1 MANPSSCI
9 SAEPAQRLQTFFA
22 GQPILMSMICAPR
35 LMLYCAACAIMSAS
49 VPAICT
55 AIGPGS
61 PSWFAR
67 REVFSESHKS
77 LREVTIS
84 LTA

>member
-1 MANPSSCI
+1 M
-9 SAEPAQRLQTFFA
+9 
-22 GQPILMSMICAPR
+22 LMSMIWAPR
-35 LMLYCAACAIMSAS
+35 SMLYCAASAIMAAS

-55 AIGPGS
+55 AMGPGS

-67 REVFSESHKS
+67 REVLSEPHSS